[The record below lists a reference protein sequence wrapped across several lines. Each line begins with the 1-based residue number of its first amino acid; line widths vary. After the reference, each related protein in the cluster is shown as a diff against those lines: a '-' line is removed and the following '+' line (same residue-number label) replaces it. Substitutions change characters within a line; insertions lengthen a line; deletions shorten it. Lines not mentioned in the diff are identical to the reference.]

1 MTKEHA
7 QKQQNKTVRIAW
19 IVFIAILAATL
30 IAELFI
36 KRNAVFALEGKM
48 FFHAW
53 FGFIACVVIILFSK
67 ILGFFIKR
75 QEGYYKE
82 KR

>member
-1 MTKEHA
+1 MK
-7 QKQQNKTVRIAW
+7 KKKFRNKNIIIAW
-19 IVFIAILAATL
+19 GIFMLTLAASL
-30 IAELFI
+30 VAEFFI
-36 KRNAVFALEGKM
+36 DTHAVFSVDGRM

-53 FGFIACVVIILFSK
+53 YGLIMCTIMVLFSK

-82 KR
+82 NKND